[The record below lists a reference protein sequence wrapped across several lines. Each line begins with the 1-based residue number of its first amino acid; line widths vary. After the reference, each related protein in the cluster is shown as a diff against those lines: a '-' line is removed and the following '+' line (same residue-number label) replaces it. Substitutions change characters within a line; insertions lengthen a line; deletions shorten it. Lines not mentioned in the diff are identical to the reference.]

1 MNEWLLASIPLLVL
15 LFGAGLL
22 TLRGDVFERLV
33 AMQLSSTIATILLL
47 VLAQGFNRDV
57 YFDLALVIA
66 VMSSVGSLF
75 YVRTIEVWL

>member
-1 MNEWLLASIPLLVL
+1 VNEWLLASIALLVL

>member
-1 MNEWLLASIPLLVL
+1 VNEWLLASIPLLVL